1 MYDFDVNMIINFIKN
16 NFYLKNLTKKPFK
29 IFLIFNLKILL
40 KKIKDIFN
48 IQVNFKDL
56 SYKYQA
62 KVFFESIKKINQF
75 NKKFTKQKKI
85 QLMSSNNLSDLR
97 SRYINLEDYK
107 YFENLFEKNGSD
119 KKINHLCALYYE
131 ICLENNIHNF
141 LEIGLGTNNIRIRSN
156 MGLNGKPGAS
166 LKAFDQYLKHSKIF
180 GADIDKEILFQSERI
195 KTFYVDQ
202 LDILSIISL
211 KEKIPKL
218 DLIIDDG
225 LHQPDANLNVILEL
239 LDHLNENGIMV
250 IEDIEDTD
258 EFRNIF
264 EIITNQINISDK
276 LEAEIIYGHGL
287 TLVIKKLYK

>member
-1 MYDFDVNMIINFIKN
+1 
-16 NFYLKNLTKKPFK
+16 
-29 IFLIFNLKILL
+29 
-40 KKIKDIFN
+40 
-48 IQVNFKDL
+48 
-56 SYKYQA
+56 
-62 KVFFESIKKINQF
+62 
-75 NKKFTKQKKI
+75 
-85 QLMSSNNLSDLR
+85 MSSNNLGDLR
-97 SRYINLEDYK
+97 SRYVNLEDYK
-107 YFENLFEKNGSD
+107 HFENLFEKNGSD

-131 ICLENNIHNF
+131 ICLQYNIHNL

-180 GADIDKEILFQSERI
+180 GADIDKEILFQTEKI

-202 LDILSIISL
+202 LDILSIINL

-258 EFRNIF
+258 NFKNIF
-264 EIITNQINISDK
+264 EIIKNQINISEK
-276 LEAEIIYGHGL
+276 FEAEIIYGHGL
-287 TLVIKKLYK
+287 TLVIKKIK